1 MLAARRVRRSF
12 ETASGRL
19 RVALWLLRGVYLAA
33 LIRTVIVDGVPI
45 ASDAMFLWLVLGLVV
60 FTPRF
65 WRRLPAIA
73 VDWLPIVGL
82 LLLYDLIRGWASVPA
97 SQAHLWPQIRVD
109 QFLFGGQVP
118 TVWLQNALYHPGH
131 PRWYDFAVWSVYLT
145 HFFAIWVTLAVLWR
159 FNHARFR
166 TLATMTVSVTM
177 LGFLTYA
184 VFPAVPPW
192 LAGELGALPHVSRIV
207 LGMWQHVGVH
217 MATPLFENGAGFVNL
232 VAALPS
238 LHAAYPLLL
247 TMFFWRSRW
256 WVRAGLIAYTLA
268 MAFSLVYGGE
278 HYVTD
283 VLLGWIYAV
292 AVYFAVPAVQ
302 RAWRNARPATAGAP
316 GPAPAPAPRPAPAP
330 APAPAA
336 QPAPA
341 QLAEH
346 AR

>member
-1 MLAARRVRRSF
+1 MRQPK
-12 ETASGRL
+12 
-19 RVALWLLRGVYLAA
+19 RVALWLLRAAYLAA
-33 LIRTVIVDGVPI
+33 LTRSVIVDGVPI
-45 ASDAMFLWLVLGLVV
+45 ANDGMFLWLVLGLVV

-65 WRRLPAIA
+65 WRRLPALA

-109 QFLFGGQVP
+109 QFLFGGNVP

-166 TLATMTVSVTM
+166 TLATMTVTVTM

-184 VFPAVPPW
+184 AFPAVPPW

-207 LGMWQHVGVH
+207 LGMWQHVGAH
-217 MATPLFENGAGFVNL
+217 FATPLFENGAGFVNL

-247 TMFFWRSRW
+247 TLFFWRSRW

-268 MAFSLVYGGE
+268 MGFTLVYGGE

-302 RAWRNARPATAGAP
+302 RAWRDNRVPAPRAAEAFDPAP
-316 GPAPAPAPRPAPAP
+316 ASAAASAAAGPAPAPAPVAPGAP
-330 APAPAA
+330 VP
-336 QPAPA
+336 
-341 QLAEH
+341 LAEQT
-346 AR
+346 R